1 MNKEELNIAL
11 EVWKK
16 MVDVQMHFNEI
27 GLKIRNFALTIYTFI
42 LAGIGFLINA
52 KISGCIIGILIL
64 LGAVV
69 IFSFYLIDKNW
80 YHIYLK
86 AVGKKAGEFE
96 EKWFKDFPEMKMSSQ
111 IASDSKKN
119 EKIIFKTVEYDST
132 KRFSWFYYPL
142 LSSLILG
149 SLYFFFIYSSSTK
162 KVDYSDFEK
171 LSTEHEFIQKENKTL
186 ILENKYIMI
195 KSNLVENKIDS
206 LNHIIKKSKK
216 MNDSLN
222 LVINSKK

>member
-1 MNKEELNIAL
+1 MENKDLNTAI

-16 MVDVQMHFNEI
+16 MIDVQMHFNDI

-52 KISGCIIGILIL
+52 KISGTIIGILIL

-96 EKWFKDFPEMKMSSQ
+96 DKWFKDLPEMKMSTQ
-111 IASDSKKN
+111 IATDSKKN
-119 EKIIFKTVEYDST
+119 EKIFFKSVEYDST
-132 KRFSWFYYPL
+132 KRFSWFYYPQLVSL
-142 LSSLILG
+142 LLG
-149 SLYFFFIYSSSTK
+149 SLYFFFIYSNFVKSDENSELK
-162 KVDYSDFEK
+162 K
-171 LSTEHEFIQKENKTL
+171 LLTEQDFIQKENRNL
-186 ILENKYIMI
+186 ILENKFTLINI
-195 KSNLVENKIDS
+195 NLGEKKLDS
-206 LNHIIKKSKK
+206 LNGVIKKSEKT
-216 MNDSLN
+216 NDSLQTI
-222 LVINSKK
+222 LKLKK